1 MSTPTG
7 LEVAGFLGRGDDLDL
22 VSLAFEHLPLVT
34 TFARA
39 YTRGKGFDAT
49 GEPNAE
55 LAAVIVTATARLV
68 TNPTADRREQ
78 LGEYGRTPHE
88 AGWSLP
94 ELDVLHRYRKRT
106 A

>member
-1 MSTPTG
+1 MLTPTG
-7 LEVAGFLGRGDDLDL
+7 FDVAAFLGRGGDSDL
-22 VSLAFEHLPLVT
+22 VGLAFEHLPLVT

-68 TNPTADRREQ
+68 TNPTSERREQ
-78 LGEYGRTPHE
+78 LGDYGRTPHVD
-88 AGWSLP
+88 GWSLP

>member
-1 MSTPTG
+1 MLTPTG
-7 LEVAGFLGRGDDLDL
+7 FDVAGFLGRGDDLDL
-22 VSLAFEHLPLVT
+22 VGLAFEHLPVVT

-39 YTRGKGFDAT
+39 YTRGQGFDAT

-68 TNPTADRREQ
+68 TNPTSERREQ